1 MTYQSAPNIL
11 DSVCLMHTALFNKDE
26 QGFEHRRCQS
36 LLECSS
42 DPLIGLVCRIERRQ
56 QSTST
61 GEGSEF
67 VDRHLKDDIRK
78 ISPWQIGIGPG
89 GGNAA
94 AQPAVDVKSL
104 HLIKTMLDATAINV
118 PVPVV

>member
-1 MTYQSAPNIL
+1 
-11 DSVCLMHTALFNKDE
+11 
-26 QGFEHRRCQS
+26 
-36 LLECSS
+36 
-42 DPLIGLVCRIERRQ
+42 LIGLVCRIERRQ

-67 VDRHLKDDIRK
+67 VDRHLKNDIRK

-94 AQPAVDVKSL
+94 AQPTVDVKSL